1 MLMVR
6 QSLFVV
12 RTLPVSFLEIW
23 HYCILDDE
31 HIGSNG
37 LFIGSALFLTRR
49 PHHFYFTGR
58 KQLKMETKRIDQ
70 VIVRAEF

>member
-1 MLMVR
+1 MVR
-6 QSLFVV
+6 QSLFVL
-12 RTLPVSFLEIW
+12 RTLPVSFLKTR

-37 LFIGSALFLTRR
+37 SALFLTRH
-49 PHHFYFTGR
+49 PHHFYFTRR

>member
-1 MLMVR
+1 MFMVR
-6 QSLFVV
+6 QSLFVL
-12 RTLPVSFLEIW
+12 RTLPVSFLKAW

-37 LFIGSALFLTRR
+37 LFIGSALFLTRH
-49 PHHFYFTGR
+49 PHHFYFTRR